1 MTAFPAIVE
10 ALGWTLVHFIWQGA
24 VIAGLYKAAET
35 MVTGKGPQARYV
47 AGLCA
52 LLAMVMASGVT
63 FAISLGGALHSAPAS
78 AVAAIGDATILAP
91 KSLAVQALPWVD
103 AAWLVGVAVLSARL
117 LADLWRIQRLSR
129 LALPAPAAVLRIFE
143 RALARLGARSGAAR
157 RTCLRLHAFITEPFV
172 VGIFR
177 SVVYLPLSAVTA
189 LAPEQLEAV
198 LAHELE
204 HVRRADYAWN
214 LLQSVVET
222 LFFYHPAVWWIGA
235 KLRQYRE
242 LCCDDAALATCR
254 DPLVYATA
262 LLSLAEQKRGAPSL
276 AMAMSGLAGCDL
288 AGSPSLLARIGRVL
302 GETPSETRSKG
313 RRNMAAIVALAM
325 LATAY
330 VAALALDRAE
340 SSVVHKVERLTA
352 RMSAIAHVPSTPP
365 ARTYRTVIRSSAPVA
380 RPSPAAFAAPV
391 VPPAAAQGPRVVGA
405 EVDGNQITYEV
416 TGPPHGDLLTRLLPV
431 PREARAGQTSPS
443 GTVATYKITFVAP
456 KVVVSEA
463 YPRGTTALDSDQNY
477 RVVVTK
483 VPNGAISDMSGAA
496 VMRLVAKGGDK
507 LPAAPSK
514 GPGAG
519 LQYRCATASCR
530 YILNN
535 DPDGPL

>member
-1 MTAFPAIVE
+1 MTAAFPAIVE
-10 ALGWTLVHFIWQGA
+10 ALGWTLVHFTWQGA
-24 VIAGLYKAAET
+24 VIAGWYKLAET
-35 MVTGKGPQARYV
+35 LVAARGPQARYV
-47 AGLCA
+47 VGLGA
-52 LLAMVMASGVT
+52 LIAMIVASGVT
-63 FAISLGGALHSAPAS
+63 FATSLGGALQTPPVSV
-78 AVAAIGDATILAP
+78 AVILAP
-91 KSLAVQALPWVD
+91 KSFAAQALPWVD
-103 AAWLVGVAVLSARL
+103 AAWLVGVAILSMRL
-117 LADLWRIQRLSR
+117 LADLWRVQRLSR

-143 RALARLGARSGAAR
+143 RTLARSGAAR

-177 SVVYLPLSAVTA
+177 SIVYLPLSAVTA

-222 LFFYHPAVWWIGA
+222 LFFYHPAVWWIGGR
-235 KLRQYRE
+235 LRQYRE
-242 LCCDDAALATCR
+242 LCCDDAALAACR

-276 AMAMSGLAGCDL
+276 AMAMSGPAVTGL

-302 GETPSETRSKG
+302 GETPTETRSQTRRG
-313 RRNMAAIVALAM
+313 RRRNLAAIVALAL
-325 LATAY
+325 LAAVYATTM
-330 VAALALDRAE
+330 ALGGAE
-340 SSVVHKVERLTA
+340 GSVVHKVARLTA

-380 RPSPAAFAAPV
+380 RPSPAALAAPV

-431 PREARAGQTSPS
+431 PRDATDGQALRS
-443 GTVATYKITFVAP
+443 GTVATYKIAFVAP
-456 KVVVSEA
+456 KVIVNEA
-463 YPRGTTALDSDQNY
+463 HPRGTTALDPDQNY

-483 VPNGAISDMSGAA
+483 VPFGTISDDSGAA
-496 VMRLVAKGGDK
+496 LMTVTAKREAP
-507 LPAAPSK
+507 PASAPSGT
-514 GPGAG
+514 GPAP
-519 LQYRCATASCR
+519 LQYRCASASCR

-535 DPDGPL
+535 DPGAGL